1 MSLRT
6 ERIAEQLRGELAR
19 VLRPE
24 VTDPRIRL
32 VSLTRVDV
40 APDLSNAIVFWSAL
54 DVDGRTN
61 RDDIA
66 EGLEHAAGFLRSQL
80 ARSLS
85 LRRTP
90 ELFFR
95 HDPSIE
101 LGSETLSLLRVLD
114 HDEKA

>member
-1 MSLRT
+1 MGGRRRARQTGGLAVAQRPCGAGGLSRQQHAQSVHRLRHH
-6 ERIAEQLRGELAR
+6 
-19 VLRPE
+19 
-24 VTDPRIRL
+24 
-32 VSLTRVDV
+32 
-40 APDLSNAIVFWSAL
+40 
-54 DVDGRTN
+54 
-61 RDDIA
+61 IA

-101 LGSETLSLLRVLD
+101 LGSDTLSLLRELD